1 MSEVVLVRHA
11 ETEWSLAHKHT
22 GRTDVPL
29 TDKGRQAAAALAP
42 RLAGRRFA
50 IVLSSPLGR
59 ATETA
64 RLAGLDPE
72 LEPDLL
78 EWDYGAYEGITTPEV
93 RETRPDWWLWT
104 DGVPEGEAPGDVAAR
119 CDRVIERVIRALDGG
134 GVDGEADAC
143 LIAHG
148 HVLRVLAARWL
159 EQPPELGSRLWLE
172 TGSISTLG
180 WERTVRVLRH
190 WNG

>member
-29 TDKGRQAAAALAP
+29 TDRGREAAAALRP
-42 RLAGRRFA
+42 RLADRPFA
-50 IVLSSPLGR
+50 VVLASPLSR
-59 ATETA
+59 AQETA
-64 RLAGLDPE
+64 ELAGLTPE
-72 LEPDLL
+72 PEPGLL
-78 EWDYGAYEGITTPEV
+78 EWDYGDYEGITTPEV

-104 DGVPEGEAPGDVAAR
+104 DGVPNGELPGDVAAR
-119 CDRVIERVIRALDGG
+119 CDHVIARVIEALDGG
-134 GVDGEADAC
+134 GVDGERDAC
-143 LIAHG
+143 LVAHG

-159 EQPPELGSRLWLE
+159 DAAPELGSRLYLG

-180 WERTVRVLRH
+180 WERTVRVLRG